1 MTYVAQA
8 FEELYYG
15 KSHKT
20 GWKKITKPELR
31 VKVHMTPNFRYVYF
45 FAES

>member
-1 MTYVAQA
+1 MFDNSHYLKTRAEMGKTYVAQA

-20 GWKKITKPELR
+20 GLK
-31 VKVHMTPNFRYVYF
+31 
-45 FAES
+45 